1 MGEKYLKKISKK
13 GILGLVLCALLVIAI
28 SVRLYLDYK
37 NMDKPLKETEIS
49 EGTKKFKQEYETL
62 NGTKTSSDKD
72 YLNVTIDE
80 SIVIQ
85 PKSDEEIVGI
95 LNNGTGVVYFG
106 FDTCHWCRSMI
117 ETLLE
122 SVKESKVVDFYY
134 VNVKDIRSSFEVKN
148 KKLTNT
154 KEGTESY
161 YKILEKLDE
170 YLEDYKLEDN
180 NKSYDTKEKRLYAPT
195 VVTFKDG
202 KIVGFHQGTV
212 ESQTD
217 PYLGLNDEEKKEL
230 KSIYDEMLSKLE
242 STTCDNNKAGC

>member
-1 MGEKYLKKISKK
+1 MKKLNIK
-13 GILGLVLCALLVIAI
+13 GILGIVLCVLIVIAI
-28 SVRLYLDYK
+28 SVRLCLDYK
-37 NMDKPLKETEIS
+37 RMDKPIKETEIS
-49 EGTKKFKQEYETL
+49 EGTKMFKQEYESL

-85 PKSDEEIVGI
+85 PKSDEEIVDI

-106 FDTCHWCRSMI
+106 FDTCSWCRSMI

-122 SVKESKVVDFYY
+122 SVKTSKVVNFYY
-134 VNVKDIRSSFEVKN
+134 VDVKDIRSSFEVKK
-148 KKLTNT
+148 KKLVNT

-161 YKILEKLDE
+161 YKILEKLDD
-170 YLEDYKLEDN
+170 YLTDYKIEDN
-180 NKSYDTKEKRLYAPT
+180 KKEYNTKEKRLYAPT

-202 KIVGFHQGTV
+202 KIVGFHQNTV
-212 ESQTD
+212 DSQED
-217 PYLGLNDEEKKEL
+217 PYLGLSEQEKSDL

-242 STTCDNNKAGC
+242 STNCDNNKAGC